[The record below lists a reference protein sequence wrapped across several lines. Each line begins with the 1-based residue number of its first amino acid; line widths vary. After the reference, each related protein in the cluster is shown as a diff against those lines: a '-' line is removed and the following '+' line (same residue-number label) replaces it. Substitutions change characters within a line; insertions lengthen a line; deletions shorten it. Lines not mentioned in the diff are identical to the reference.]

1 MITVTGCDD
10 QPLAVTGEEAFSEA
24 SDVDEP
30 VNAEG

>member
-10 QPLAVTGEEAFSEA
+10 QLLAVTEEEAVSEA